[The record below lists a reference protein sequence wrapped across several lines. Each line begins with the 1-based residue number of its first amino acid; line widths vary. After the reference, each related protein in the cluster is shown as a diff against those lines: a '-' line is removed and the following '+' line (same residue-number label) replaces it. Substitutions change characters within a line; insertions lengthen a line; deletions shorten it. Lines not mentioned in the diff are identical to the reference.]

1 MSQEILKSLFTMP
14 PREAR
19 LKELD
24 ALAAILIE
32 QYKDGLAVNFIC
44 THNSRRSHF
53 SEILFRT
60 AAKYYGHENVETFSG
75 GTEGT
80 ALYPEVA
87 ESFKRHSF
95 TAVKDLTAHNPHWQ
109 IFHPLLESEHNTP
122 FLFSKAYDHAPNPT
136 TGYVAVMVCDSAN
149 EACPVVVGAA
159 ERFPLT
165 FMDPKRSDGTP
176 ECSAVYDATLKEIAA
191 EMGYLAR
198 QLA

>member
-14 PREAR
+14 PSEAR

-87 ESFKRHSF
+87 ESFKRHEF
-95 TAVKDLTAHNPHWQ
+95 TAIKDLSSHNPHWQ
-109 IFHPLLESEHNTP
+109 IFHPLLENEHNTP
-122 FLFSKAYDHAPNPT
+122 FLFSKAYDRAPNPS

-165 FMDPKRSDGTP
+165 FMDPKRSDGTS
-176 ECSAVYDATLKEIAA
+176 ECSSVYDATLKEIAA

-198 QLA
+198 QLT

>member
-1 MSQEILKSLFTMP
+1 MSQEFLKSLFTAT
-14 PREAR
+14 PRAER
-19 LKELD
+19 MEELN
-24 ALAAILIE
+24 ALAALLNE
-32 QYKDGLAVNFIC
+32 HSKDGLAVNFIC

-60 AAKYYGHENVETFSG
+60 AAKYYSHESVETFSG

-87 ESFKRHSF
+87 ESFKRHGF
-95 TAVKDLTAHNPHWQ
+95 TAVKDLAPENPHWQ
-109 IFHPLLESEHNTP
+109 IFHPLLESEEHTP
-122 FLFSKAYDHAPNPT
+122 FIFSKAYHEAPNPAS
-136 TGYVAVMVCDSAN
+136 GYVAVMVCDSAN

-159 ERFPLT
+159 ARFPLT
-165 FMDPKRSDGTP
+165 FVDPKRSDGTP
-176 ECSAVYDATLKEIAA
+176 ECSDVYDGTLKEIAA

>member
-1 MSQEILKSLFTMP
+1 MSQEVLKNLFSAAP
-14 PREAR
+14 SALR
-19 LKELD
+19 LEELD
-24 ALAAILIE
+24 ALAALFNAHS
-32 QYKDGLAVNFIC
+32 KDGLAVNFIC

-87 ESFKRHSF
+87 ESFKRHGF
-95 TAVKDLTAHNPHWQ
+95 TAVKDLAPENPHWQ

-122 FLFSKAYDHAPNPT
+122 FLFSKAYDHAPNPSS
-136 TGYVAVMVCDSAN
+136 GYVAVLVCDSAN
-149 EACPVVVGAA
+149 EACPVVLGAA
-159 ERFPLT
+159 ARFPLT
-165 FMDPKRSDGTP
+165 FVDPKRSDGTP
-176 ECSAVYDATLKEIAA
+176 ECSAVYDATLKEIAS
-191 EMGYLAR
+191 EMGYLVR

>member
-1 MSQEILKSLFTMP
+1 MSQEFLKSLFTAT
-14 PREAR
+14 PRAER
-19 LKELD
+19 MEELN
-24 ALAAILIE
+24 ALAALLNE
-32 QYKDGLAVNFIC
+32 HSKDGLAVNFIC

-60 AAKYYGHENVETFSG
+60 AAKYYSHESVETFSG

-87 ESFKRHSF
+87 ESFKRHGF
-95 TAVKDLTAHNPHWQ
+95 IAVKDLAPNNPHWQ
-109 IFHPLLESEHNTP
+109 IFHPLLESEDHTP
-122 FLFSKAYDHAPNPT
+122 FLFSKAYHEAPNPAS
-136 TGYVAVMVCDSAN
+136 GYVAVMVCDSAN

-159 ERFPLT
+159 ARFPLT
-165 FMDPKRSDGTP
+165 FVDPKRSDGTP
-176 ECSAVYDATLKEIAA
+176 ECSDVYDATLKEIAA

>member
-1 MSQEILKSLFTMP
+1 MSQKILKSLFTVAP
-14 PREAR
+14 SEER

-24 ALAAILIE
+24 ALAALLNIHS
-32 QYKDGLAVNFIC
+32 KDGLAVNFIC

-87 ESFKRHSF
+87 ESFKRHEF
-95 TAVKDLTAHNPHWQ
+95 TAIKDLSSHNPHWQ
-109 IFHPLLESEHNTP
+109 IFHPLLENEHNTP
-122 FLFSKAYDHAPNPT
+122 FLFSKAYDRAPNPS

-149 EACPVVVGAA
+149 EAFPVVVGAA

-165 FMDPKRSDGTP
+165 FMDPKRSDGTS
-176 ECSAVYDATLKEIAA
+176 ECSSVYDATLKEIAA

-198 QLA
+198 QLT

>member
-1 MSQEILKSLFTMP
+1 MSQEFLKSLFTAT
-14 PREAR
+14 PRAER
-19 LKELD
+19 MEELN
-24 ALAAILIE
+24 ALAALLNE
-32 QYKDGLAVNFIC
+32 HSKDGLAVNFIC

-60 AAKYYGHENVETFSG
+60 AAKYYSHESVETFSG

-87 ESFKRHSF
+87 ESFKRHGF
-95 TAVKDLTAHNPHWQ
+95 TAVKDLAPENPHWQ
-109 IFHPLLESEHNTP
+109 IFHPLLESEGHTP
-122 FLFSKAYDHAPNPT
+122 CLFSKAYHEAPNPAS
-136 TGYVAVMVCDSAN
+136 GYVAVMVCDSAN

-159 ERFPLT
+159 ARFPLT
-165 FMDPKRSDGTP
+165 FVDPKRSDGTP
-176 ECSAVYDATLKEIAA
+176 ECSDVYDATLKEIAA

>member
-1 MSQEILKSLFTMP
+1 MSQEVLKNLFSAAP
-14 PREAR
+14 SASR
-19 LKELD
+19 LEELD
-24 ALAAILIE
+24 ALAALFNAHS
-32 QYKDGLAVNFIC
+32 KDGLAVNFIC

-87 ESFKRHSF
+87 ESFKRPGF
-95 TAVKDLTAHNPHWQ
+95 TAVKDLAPENPHWQ
-109 IFHPLLESEHNTP
+109 IFHPLLESEDHTP
-122 FLFSKAYDHAPNPT
+122 FLFSKAYHEAPNPAS
-136 TGYVAVMVCDSAN
+136 GYVAMMVCDSAN
-149 EACPVVVGAA
+149 EACPMVVGAA
-159 ERFPLT
+159 ARFPLT
-165 FMDPKRSDGTP
+165 FVDPKRSDGTP
-176 ECSAVYDATLKEIAA
+176 ECSDVYDATLKEIAA

>member
-1 MSQEILKSLFTMP
+1 MSQEVLKNLFSAAP
-14 PREAR
+14 SASR
-19 LKELD
+19 LEELD
-24 ALAAILIE
+24 ALAALFNAHS
-32 QYKDGLAVNFIC
+32 KDGLAVNFIC

-87 ESFKRHSF
+87 ESFKRHGF
-95 TAVKDLTAHNPHWQ
+95 TAVKELAPENPHWQ
-109 IFHPLLESEHNTP
+109 IFHPLLESEDHTP
-122 FLFSKAYDHAPNPT
+122 FLFSKAYHESPNPT
-136 TGYVAVMVCDSAN
+136 SGYVAVMVCDSAN
-149 EACPVVVGAA
+149 EACPMVVGAA
-159 ERFPLT
+159 ARFPLT
-165 FMDPKRSDGTP
+165 FVDPKRSDGTP
-176 ECSAVYDATLKEIAA
+176 ECSDVYDATLKEIAV

>member
-1 MSQEILKSLFTMP
+1 MSQEVLKNLFSAAP
-14 PREAR
+14 SALR
-19 LKELD
+19 LEELD
-24 ALAAILIE
+24 ALAALFKAHS
-32 QYKDGLAVNFIC
+32 KDGLAVNFIC

-87 ESFKRHSF
+87 ESFKRHGF
-95 TAVKDLTAHNPHWQ
+95 TAVKDLAPENPHWQ
-109 IFHPLLESEHNTP
+109 IFHPLLESEDHTP
-122 FLFSKAYDHAPNPT
+122 FLFSKAYHEAPNPASD
-136 TGYVAVMVCDSAN
+136 YVAVMVCDSAN
-149 EACPVVVGAA
+149 EACPMVVGAA
-159 ERFPLT
+159 ARFPLT
-165 FMDPKRSDGTP
+165 FVDPKRSDGTQ
-176 ECSAVYDATLKEIAA
+176 ECSDVYDATLKEIAA